1 MKGFELMVLIKGVA
15 YSEIAKTLGITR
27 QSVSLW
33 AKDRKIPAER
43 LETLSEMLDCP
54 VEYLTAEVDVEL
66 LKNNIHKYLSL

>member
-1 MKGFELMVLIKGVA
+1 MKGFELMVLMKGIT
-15 YSEIAKTLGITR
+15 YSEIGKTLGVTR

-66 LKNNIHKYLSL
+66 LKNDIHKYLSL

>member
-1 MKGFELMVLIKGVA
+1 MRGFELMVLMKGVT

-33 AKDRKIPAER
+33 AKDRKIPTER

-54 VEYLTAEVDVEL
+54 VEYLTAEVDIES